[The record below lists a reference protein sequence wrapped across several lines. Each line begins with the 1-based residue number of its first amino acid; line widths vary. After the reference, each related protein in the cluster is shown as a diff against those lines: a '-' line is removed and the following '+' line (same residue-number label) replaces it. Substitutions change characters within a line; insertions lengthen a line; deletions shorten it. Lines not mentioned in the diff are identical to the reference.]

1 MKRKLTILV
10 LLILMTVTG
19 CDITYTFEN
28 TAMLQ
33 KKYEVV
39 YLINKNQY
47 ITIDSV
53 GSIFDVRVNNGEI
66 VNIIEIK

>member
-1 MKRKLTILV
+1 MKRKLTIIV

-19 CDITYTFEN
+19 CDFTYSYEN

-39 YLINKNQY
+39 YLINTNQY

-53 GSIFDVRVNNGEI
+53 GSIFDVRVNKGEI
-66 VNIIEIK
+66 VNIVEIK